1 MVTIIEAFAKYQ
13 KHLQNDRQCKP
24 GTIRSISLSI
34 SYFLALYSTKEIA
47 EITAGDLKI
56 FFEYLQRKKKEK
68 CDKFG
73 NRQTFSKSFVH
84 KVMKH
89 IKAFVKWR

>member
-56 FFEYLQRKKKEK
+56 FFEYLQRKKKK
-68 CDKFG
+68 
-73 NRQTFSKSFVH
+73 NATSLVI
-84 KVMKH
+84 VKH
-89 IKAFVKWR
+89 LANHLYTR